1 MGSPSP
7 GDATGSRDKQKTALL
22 SYLSHRFMSYKT
34 LLVLGTELQGDSLRI
49 YWELLDRPSLST
61 CEPEPIESPD
71 GATLPCKDC
80 SEGTQFFT
88 RLSGH
93 LMGLCPLSW

>member
-1 MGSPSP
+1 MGRPSP

-34 LLVLGTELQGDSLRI
+34 LLVLGTELQGGSLRI
-49 YWELLDRPSLST
+49 YWELLDRPSLSA
-61 CEPEPIESPD
+61 CEPEPIES
-71 GATLPCKDC
+71 LPCKDR

-88 RLSGH
+88 RLSGR
-93 LMGLCPLSW
+93 LVGLCPLSW